1 MSKKEPTEV
10 HVTEKTEKDIF
21 DTWFELYTNAIDE
34 ASKIQAQ
41 YAQTLTSI
49 QQECTDACK
58 KTAEAYANIAKTAA
72 HTTWGPVKVPAAITK
87 SITDAVEITN
97 KIANIS
103 NKTVISSLEL
113 TRQNM
118 KVFNDNIDA
127 FTKLNINF
135 IKTWNSLLAPQRS

>member
-1 MSKKEPTEV
+1 MSKKESSEIN
-10 HVTEKTEKDIF
+10 VTEREQKDVF
-21 DTWFELYTNAIDE
+21 DTWFELYKNAVDE
-34 ASKIQAQ
+34 ATKIQAQ

-72 HTTWGPVKVPAAITK
+72 HTTWGPVRVPVVITK
-87 SITDAVEITN
+87 TISDAADMTN

-103 NKTVISSLEL
+103 NKVVISSLEL

-127 FTKLNINF
+127 FTKLNVNF
-135 IKTWNSLLAPQRS
+135 IKTWNNLISPQRS

>member
-1 MSKKEPTEV
+1 MSKKESSEIN
-10 HVTEKTEKDIF
+10 VTVRDDKDVF
-21 DTWFELYTNAIDE
+21 DTWFELYKGAVDE
-34 ASKIQAQ
+34 ATKIQAQ

-72 HTTWGPVKVPAAITK
+72 HTTWGPVKVPVVITK
-87 SITDAVEITN
+87 TISDAADMTN

-103 NKTVISSLEL
+103 NKVVISSLEL

-118 KVFNDNIDA
+118 NVFNDNIDA
-127 FTKLNINF
+127 FTKLNVNF
-135 IKTWNSLLAPQRS
+135 IKTWNSLITPQRS